1 MAATE
6 TIADSDNPLAAFALN
21 DRLIV
26 VTGASQGI
34 GRRFAED
41 FARAGADVVLV
52 SRRPDK
58 LDEVRQ
64 AIAAR
69 CGQAHVVEADVSR
82 LADIRMLAA
91 AVRKLA
97 AGNDR
102 KIVLVNNAGLGF
114 TKPAL
119 EVDEHDWET
128 VFEAQTRA
136 AFFCSQQIGA
146 LMLERGYG
154 KIVNMS
160 STWALATDSGKSV
173 YGAAKAAISHLT
185 TALSTEWAPRGV
197 RVNALAPTTTL
208 TEFVQQKRIENP
220 ARFDRLLSKI
230 KLGRYAEPQDL
241 VGAAIFLASGASDFV
256 TGQTLFIDGG
266 FTS

>member
-1 MAATE
+1 LNENDPAP
-6 TIADSDNPLAAFALN
+6 DNPLAAFRLD

-41 FARAGADVVLV
+41 FARAGAEVVLV

-58 LDEVRQ
+58 LDEVRR
-64 AIAAR
+64 AIAGR
-69 CGQAHVVEADVSR
+69 GGKAHVVAADVSK
-82 LADIRMLAA
+82 LPDIRALAET
-91 AVRKLA
+91 VRTLA
-97 AGNDR
+97 AGSER
-102 KIVLVNNAGLGF
+102 KIALVNNAGLGF
-114 TKPAL
+114 TKAATDVN
-119 EVDEHDWET
+119 ERDWAE
-128 VFEAQTRA
+128 VFEAQAKT
-136 AFFCSQQIGA
+136 AFFCCQQIGA

-160 STWALATDSGKSV
+160 STWAVATDTGKSV

-208 TEFVQQKRIENP
+208 TEFVQQKRAENP
-220 ARFDRLLSKI
+220 ARYDRLLSQI

-241 VGAAIFLASGASDFV
+241 VGAAIFLASRASDFV
-256 TGQTLFIDGG
+256 TGQTLFVDGG